1 MYAHWM
7 RAMAPGSTAVECHMA
22 DVAPPPAP
30 GMDEHH
36 ELSQP
41 QQMAH
46 VGTAVMSACTFAV
59 RSAVVSHFVG
69 TAEPSTL

>member
-1 MYAHWM
+1 
-7 RAMAPGSTAVECHMA
+7 MAN
-22 DVAPPPAP
+22 VAPPSAP

-46 VGTAVMSACTFAV
+46 VGTAVVSACTFAV
-59 RSAVVSHFVG
+59 RSAAGSHFAGTAYFSYFVNLVSHLIRLLA
-69 TAEPSTL
+69 TA